1 MPVCVYVDV
10 QFSPGD
16 FWSQTEEGQK
26 SSCRLKSSTVYFL
39 ETLIQ
44 EKVGGRKA
52 FHELEARD
60 KKTVRE

>member
-1 MPVCVYVDV
+1 MPVFVCRCTVL
-10 QFSPGD
+10 SWRLLEPE
-16 FWSQTEEGQK
+16 EEGQK
-26 SSCRLKSSTVYFL
+26 GSCRLKSSIIYFL

-60 KKTVRE
+60 KKTVRG